1 MRQRNKTVT
10 LEQLNPGDMVYA
22 ASHIYN
28 DGGIPGIPADAL
40 LAKPGTRGVIVETG
54 HLEEAPQ
61 RAIFLVR
68 FEDSEMNLG
77 PATGCWSEELS
88 PTELE
93 FDVNS

>member
-1 MRQRNKTVT
+1 MT

-28 DGGIPGIPADAL
+28 DGGIPEIANDAL

-61 RAIFLVR
+61 RAVFLVR
-68 FEDSEMNLG
+68 FEDSDLNLG
-77 PATGCWSEELS
+77 PLTGCWAEELS
-88 PTELE
+88 TSKLELDE
-93 FDVNS
+93 IDSELT